1 VKKCLSCWEEIEE
14 SLKVCPH
21 CGAEQED
28 VVEYLKLALL
38 AQKRKP
44 LSTES
49 NTNIKN
55 FLHKIDP
62 ELTIS
67 KIEPAKSDR
76 YPPSSNKYQE
86 YVPTTLPQIS
96 TPVDRTASQT
106 KEKTVMCPTC
116 KNEVKQTKFC
126 KYCGSPLFKE
136 CPQCEE
142 KVGVNV
148 NFCPTCGYNFS
159 KT

>member
-1 VKKCLSCWEEIEE
+1 MKKCLSCWEEIEE

-28 VVEYLKLALL
+28 VVEFLKLALL

-62 ELTIS
+62 KLTIS
-67 KIEPAKSDR
+67 KIETRKSES
-76 YPPSSNKYQE
+76 YPPSSDKYQE
-86 YVPTTLPQIS
+86 YVPTTLQQIS
-96 TPVDRTASQT
+96 TPVKGTETQ
-106 KEKTVMCPTC
+106 KGKKTVMCPTC
-116 KNEVKQTKFC
+116 KKEVKLTKFC

-136 CPQCEE
+136 CPQCKE
-142 KVGVNV
+142 KVSINV
-148 NFCPTCGYNFS
+148 KFCPLCGHKFLEN
-159 KT
+159 